1 MIAATTETAIMQ
13 RETILI
19 TSPLEAEHVA
29 RIAAF
34 APDRV
39 EVMYEPGLLATTR
52 YRNDHKGEPLTRT
65 PEQQARWEALLP
77 RTTIAFDLPSA
88 AELAVMPKLRWIQT
102 TSTGVGQAVAKLGLI
117 DSPIIVTTARGV
129 HAQPLAEFVFMALLA
144 HFRQLDYLRA
154 EQRAHR
160 WLRVCG
166 QEIAGRVLVILGA
179 GDLARGSARIA
190 KALDM
195 HVIAIARN
203 PAQSRDHGAL
213 FDEVLP
219 VSALHQA
226 LGRADAAV
234 LTVPHT
240 PETERMIDAAAIAA
254 MKPGIALVNIARG
267 QVVDEIAMIDALRRG
282 HIGFAA
288 LDVTEVEPLPA
299 ESPLWDMPN
308 VLISPHSASTV
319 DGENGRITDIFLHNL
334 GLWLEG
340 RPEAMRNLLDKP
352 RLY

>member
-1 MIAATTETAIMQ
+1 MP

-19 TSPLEAEHVA
+19 TSPLEAEHAA
-29 RIAAF
+29 RLAAF

-39 EVMYEPGLLATTR
+39 EVLYEPDLLATTR
-52 YRNDHKGEPLTRT
+52 YRNDHKGEPLART
-65 PEQQARWEALLP
+65 PEQQARWDALLP
-77 RTTIAFDLPSA
+77 RATIAFDLPTAS
-88 AELAVMPKLRWIQT
+88 ELTQMPKLRWIQT
-102 TSTGVGQAVAKLGLI
+102 TSTGVGQAVAKLGLVE
-117 DSPIIVTTARGV
+117 SPIIVTTARGV

-144 HFRQLDYLRA
+144 HFRGLAYLQA

-166 QEIAGRVLVILGA
+166 QEVAGRVLVILGA

-203 PAQSRDHGAL
+203 PGLVREHGAL

-219 VSALHQA
+219 TSALHEA

-267 QVVDEIAMIDALRRG
+267 QVVDELAMIDALRRG
-282 HIGFAA
+282 RIGFAA

-319 DGENGRITDIFLHNL
+319 DGENGRITDIFLQNL

-340 RPEAMRNLLDKP
+340 KPEAMRNLLDKP